1 MSIGRD
7 PKESNLL
14 SFRAVE
20 TGTFNGALDD
30 NETRFASGDASE
42 ISSIGSRKD
51 CDSALW
57 NMLLEVEV
65 DSGSALGG
73 RKASDWDIA
82 N

>member
-1 MSIGRD
+1 MGWD

-14 SFRAVE
+14 SFRG
-20 TGTFNGALDD
+20 GTFNGASDD
-30 NETRFASGDASE
+30 NRTRFASGTASE
-42 ISSIGSRKD
+42 VSSSGSRKD

-57 NMLLEVEV
+57 YMLLEVEV